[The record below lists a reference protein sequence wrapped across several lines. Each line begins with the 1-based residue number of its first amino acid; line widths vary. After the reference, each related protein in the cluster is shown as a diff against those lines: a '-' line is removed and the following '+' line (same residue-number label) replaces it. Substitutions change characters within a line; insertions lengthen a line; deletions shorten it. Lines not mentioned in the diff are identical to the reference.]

1 MGNYETPLELENGM
15 IAKPRGGLFIVANAL
30 DIAML
35 RGSALGQDMGDAAYV
50 PLAAN
55 VDLPADVVRSARVLV
70 LEVDPACPES
80 LRRIAK
86 LRSEREDLPIIA
98 ALSKAD
104 VSLVR
109 TLIRQGISDV
119 AVLPF
124 APEELASQILDAST
138 RLAELVP
145 KGALSPMF
153 TVVRSTG
160 GCGATTVVTHL
171 AAALAKA
178 DHTGRGVCVIDLDLQ
193 SGDVASYVGLH
204 PKVTVSALIDAGD
217 RLDSQLLSSAV
228 TETVYGFSLI
238 AAPEGIAPVDAI
250 DVDQLLRVLSL
261 ARRQFGCVLLDLPA
275 DWTNWSLSAVMA
287 SSDVLL
293 ITDLSI
299 ASLRQAKR
307 RLELLRSVSEGGERI
322 KVVVN
327 RAERRLFRTIGVEEV
342 SEALGCEVAA
352 SLSSEG
358 GTLRSAQDQGLLMG
372 DVASRSKFSGE
383 IRGLAELLLAGG
395 S

>member
-1 MGNYETPLELENGM
+1 MGNYETPLELDTGM

-30 DIAML
+30 DITML
-35 RGSALGQDMGDAAYV
+35 RGSALGKGFGNAAFV
-50 PLAAN
+50 PLEAN

-70 LEVDPACPES
+70 LEVDPSSPES

-124 APEELASQILDAST
+124 AAEELASQILDAST
-138 RLAELVP
+138 RLAELAP
-145 KGALSPMF
+145 QGALAPMV

-204 PKVTVSALIDAGD
+204 PKVTVSALIEAGD
-217 RLDSQLLSSAV
+217 RLDSDLLRSAV
-228 TETVYGFSLI
+228 TETAYGFSLI
-238 AAPEGIAPVDAI
+238 AAPDGIAPVDAV

-261 ARRQFGCVLLDLPA
+261 ARRQFGTVLLDLPA

-287 SSDVLL
+287 SSEVLL

-307 RLELLRSVSEGGERI
+307 RLELLRSVGEGGGHI

-327 RAERRLFRTIGVEEV
+327 RAERRLFKTIGVDEV
-342 SEALGCEVAA
+342 SQALDCAVAA

-358 GTLRSAQDQGLLMG
+358 ATLRSAQDQGLLVT
-372 DVASRSKFSGE
+372 DVASRSKFAGE
-383 IRGLAELLLAGG
+383 IRGLADLLTAGG

>member
-1 MGNYETPLELENGM
+1 MGNYETPLELDTGM

-30 DIAML
+30 DITML
-35 RGSALGQDMGDAAYV
+35 RGSAQAEGFGDAAFV

-55 VDLPADVVRSARVLV
+55 VELPANVVRAARVLV
-70 LEVDPACPES
+70 LEVDPASPES

-124 APEELASQILDAST
+124 APEELASQILDAAT
-138 RLAELVP
+138 RLAEQAP
-145 KGALSPMF
+145 QAALSPMF

-171 AAALAKA
+171 AAALAKL

-217 RLDSQLLSSAV
+217 RLDSQLLSGAV

-307 RLELLRSVSEGGERI
+307 RLELLRSVGEGGERI

-372 DVASRSKFSGE
+372 DVASRSKFAGE
-383 IRGLAELLLAGG
+383 IRGLAELLLSGG

>member
-1 MGNYETPLELENGM
+1 MGSYESPLELENGM
-15 IAKPRGGLFIVANAL
+15 IARPRGGLFIVANAL

-35 RGSALGQDMGDAAYV
+35 RGSAAGQDMGDAAYV

-55 VDLPADVVRSARVLV
+55 VDLPADVVRAAKVLV

-138 RLAELVP
+138 RLAELAP

-217 RLDSQLLSSAV
+217 RLDSHLLSSAI
-228 TETVYGFSLI
+228 TETAYGFSLI
-238 AAPEGIAPVDAI
+238 AAPEGIAPMDAI

-261 ARRQFGCVLLDLPA
+261 ARRQFGTVLLDLPA

-287 SSDVLL
+287 SSEVLL

-307 RLELLRSVSEGGERI
+307 RLELLRSVGEGAGHI

-327 RAERRLFRTIGVEEV
+327 RAERRLFKTIGVDEV
-342 SEALGCEVAA
+342 SQALDCAVAA

-358 GTLRSAQDQGLLMG
+358 ATLRSAQDQGLLVT
-372 DVASRSKFSGE
+372 DVASRSKFAGE
-383 IRGLAELLLAGG
+383 IRALADLLTAGG